1 MPRGN
6 ELGHRGLSPKWSCAL
21 GLGHGLGGP
30 GRGDRLLSDCLQ
42 SSAATGEPGL
52 KSEGGDV
59 QREPG
64 WYEAEQ
70 EEDARSKRGSFKQK
84 TL

>member
-1 MPRGN
+1 M
-6 ELGHRGLSPKWSCAL
+6 ELCPGAGARPGGL
-21 GLGHGLGGP
+21 
-30 GRGDRLLSDCLQ
+30 GRGDRLWGDCLPP
-42 SSAATGEPGL
+42 SAATGEPGL

-64 WYEAEQ
+64 CYEAEQ
-70 EEDARSKRGSFKQK
+70 EEDARSKRGSFIKQK